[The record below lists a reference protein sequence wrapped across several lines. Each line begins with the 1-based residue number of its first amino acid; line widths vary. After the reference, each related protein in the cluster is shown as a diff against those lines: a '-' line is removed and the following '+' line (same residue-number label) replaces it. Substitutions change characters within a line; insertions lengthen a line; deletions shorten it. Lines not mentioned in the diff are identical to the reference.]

1 MRCSADAQTPLN
13 CNEEISCPN
22 NINLDKLQR
31 IIILPKDLEG
41 LNLLIL

>member
-1 MRCSADAQTPLN
+1 MSCSADAQTPLN
-13 CNEEISCPN
+13 CNKEISFPN